1 MTEPFRRL
9 PDPIVGDDGTLKGMS
24 VLTPE
29 AMTTIGGIAIP
40 SSKVIPVIVV
50 PGIMGSNLR
59 ATTNKKQA
67 QNQELSAGSPAWR
80 PPNGAT
86 IFGERPESAVMM
98 PIMPAST
105 AING

>member
-9 PDPIVGDDGTLKGMS
+9 PDPIVGDDGFLKGMS

-67 QNQELSAGSPAWR
+67 QNEELSAGSPGCDELKR
-80 PPNGAT
+80 SQPLRNPSNL
-86 IFGERPESAVMM
+86 SAHCK
-98 PIMPAST
+98 IAST
-105 AING
+105 CR